1 MEGCNKMFFSPHCM
15 GSHTRVHQQ
24 DRDLTCK
31 FEGCGKV
38 FDKLCRL
45 KQHMRSHTGE
55 KPYICNVDVSAFYFL
70 GLFSRLWVDHLILF
84 LV

>member
-1 MEGCNKMFFSPHCM
+1 M

-31 FEGCGKV
+31 VTGCGKV

-55 KPYICNVDVSAFYFL
+55 KPYVCGMQVSPQGDSVYSL
-70 GLFSRLWVDHLILF
+70 LTQT
-84 LV
+84 